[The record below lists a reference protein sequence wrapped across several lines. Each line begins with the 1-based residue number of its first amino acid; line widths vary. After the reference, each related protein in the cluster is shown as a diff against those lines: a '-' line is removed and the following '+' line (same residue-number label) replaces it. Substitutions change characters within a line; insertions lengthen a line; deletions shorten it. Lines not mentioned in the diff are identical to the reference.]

1 MGTYTLCMFRKKTS
15 VNEIDYRTYVPFKA
29 GLPNLGEYFSDMW
42 RRREFTIELS
52 RSELRAQHAA
62 SKLGQLWLVLNPLL
76 LAGIYYT
83 LVVIISGGSK
93 KGPDFIAHLLAGIF
107 VYYFISGSMISGSQS
122 VVGLGRL
129 ITNRAFPRLLLPL
142 SAVLVAFRRFLPT
155 LIVYAIFHMAAGLP
169 IGVNQLLAIPA
180 FLLIFLFSFGL
191 ASLFATIQVYFRDAK
206 SFLPYISR
214 VWMYISPVLYFPE
227 DIPKA
232 LSFLVPFNPLFGML
246 GIWSDALVRNELSP
260 PSYWISAVIWA
271 TLALVGGIYFFLS
284 REREFSV
291 RI

>member
-1 MGTYTLCMFRKKTS
+1 MSKETNSASNAVHIVYK
-15 VNEIDYRTYVPFKA
+15 PFQA
-29 GLPNLGEYFSDMW
+29 GLPNLRRYFSEMW
-42 RRREFTIELS
+42 NRREFAIELS

-93 KGPDFIAHLLAGIF
+93 KGPDFLAHLLAGIF

-155 LIVYAIFHMAAGLP
+155 FIVYAIFHVAAGLP
-169 IGVNQLLAIPA
+169 LGVNQLLAIPA

-214 VWMYISPVLYFPE
+214 IWMYISPVLYFPE
-227 DIPKA
+227 DIPEA
-232 LSFLVPFNPLFGML
+232 LNFLIPFNPLFGML
-246 GIWSDALVRNELSP
+246 GIWSDALVRNELP
-260 PSYWISAVIWA
+260 PDSYWISAVIWA
-271 TLALVGGIYFFLS
+271 TISLVAGIYFFLS